1 VSTAAKVLAFL
12 VEHLDLFEVIYEAI
26 ESKGADKNAIKEAIK
41 KSITAAYDERAK
53 AELAP

>member
-1 VSTAAKVLAFL
+1 MSTAAKVLAFL